1 MRLLSLDVGQRRIGV
16 AIADPTGIIAT
27 PLMTIVRETREQD
40 FAAIAEVVRKHEVKQ
55 VVVGLPLSLDG
66 SESGQ
71 ARTTKRF
78 AGMLQRRL
86 SVPVVLWDERFTT
99 REAEAILLRTRS
111 AGARRKAR
119 DRGEVDAIAAAVIL
133 QSYLDSAAE
142 QSRGE
147 QGGET

>member
-16 AIADPTGIIAT
+16 AIADPTGTIAT

-40 FAAIAEVVRKHEVKQ
+40 FAAIAEVVTKHEVGQ

-71 ARTTKRF
+71 ARTTKRV
-78 AGMLQRRL
+78 ADVLQRRL

-99 REAEAILLRTRS
+99 VEAEAILLRTRS

-142 QSRGE
+142 QGRGE